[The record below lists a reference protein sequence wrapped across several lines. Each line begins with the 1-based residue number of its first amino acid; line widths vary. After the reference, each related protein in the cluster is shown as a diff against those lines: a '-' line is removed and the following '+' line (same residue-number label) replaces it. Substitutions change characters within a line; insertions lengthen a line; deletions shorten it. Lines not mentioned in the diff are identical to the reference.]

1 MNENFEAINCR
12 RCGALVWEGIS
23 WAGFARKLDT
33 PRLTIEEEIVAILK
47 GRKTYE
53 LHRTRVSFEAVER
66 CAQRIKWASPDK
78 DHIILADH
86 LCSGYH
92 LFQVEAPQ
100 YWPQPVRPTPTEAV
114 PF

>member
-1 MNENFEAINCR
+1 MNENFQAINCR

-53 LHRTRVSFEAVER
+53 IHRTRVSFEAVER
-66 CAQRIKWASPDK
+66 NVNRIKWALPDK

-92 LFQVEAPQ
+92 LFQVEPPQ
-100 YWPQPVRPTPTEAV
+100 YWPQPVKPKVTEAL